1 MNPERLARIKLA
13 IRIMEELD
21 RKDVI
26 MSTQDARLLVAAME
40 AVTSA
45 EERRKRARQKE
56 TQAA

>member
-13 IRIMEELD
+13 IRIMEDLD
-21 RKDVI
+21 RQDMI
-26 MSTQDARLLVAAME
+26 ISTQDARLLVAAME